1 MSSPKREKIWNDL
14 KEHQIFLKTQSIKDL
29 FLDDISRINKFTADA
44 CGIHLDFSKNLFTSE
59 TLRLFIKLTE
69 ALHLT
74 DQTKALFTGKSINI
88 TEKRPAL
95 HTALRGNSEKQI
107 LIDGKSVK
115 IQIKTEL
122 EKMRIFSETIRSGKI
137 KSSFGKPFKT
147 IVNVGIGG
155 SDLGPRLVI
164 NALKNNT
171 GKDELK
177 VHFISNVDEEPFAS
191 ILDSI
196 DIENTLFIIASK
208 TFSTSETKQNAWLIK
223 ELLTN
228 RYRKKGIRHELQT
241 SQLYAV
247 TANKAAALKF
257 GIPEN
262 NIFEIWDWV
271 GGRYSVWSAMGVSVA
286 LKIGFEK
293 FLEFLGGGADMD
305 EHFITAAPEK
315 NIPLL
320 LSFLS
325 VWHRNFQGYASQAIL
340 PYADSLSLLPQY
352 LQQLA
357 MESNGKMVNRNGG
370 LVDYDTGPIIWGGT
384 GTNFQ
389 HAFAQHL
396 HQSTT
401 ITPCDFIVSANS
413 KSNNLHELTNN
424 KIKHNQNIL
433 IANCLAQSKAL
444 MEGRDI
450 KSVSENL
457 KRLNLDN
464 GETKKLVAHQFFP
477 GSRPSNTIIIK
488 NIQPRT
494 LGSLIAMYEHKTFC
508 EGVIWNIN
516 SFDQWGVELGK
527 KLSDSIRDQLIDN
540 NHNDTQ
546 DPSTKNLINIIKKYQ
561 K

>member
-1 MSSPKREKIWNDL
+1 MSSLKREKIWNEL

-29 FLDDISRINKFTADA
+29 FLNDISRVDKFTADA
-44 CGIHLDFSKNLFTSE
+44 CGIHLDFSKNLFTSD
-59 TLRLFIKLTE
+59 TLRLLIKLADT
-69 ALHLT
+69 AHLK
-74 DQTKALFTGKSINI
+74 DQAKALFAGKSINT

-95 HTALRGNSEKQI
+95 HTALRDRSEKRI
-107 LIDGKSVK
+107 LIDGKDVK

-122 EKMRIFSETIRSGKI
+122 EKMKIFSGKIRSGKI
-137 KSSFGKPFKT
+137 KSGFGKSFKT
-147 IVNVGIGG
+147 IVNIGIGG
-155 SDLGPRLVI
+155 SDLGPKLVI
-164 NALKNNT
+164 NALKTNEEEN
-171 GKDELK
+171 ELK
-177 VHFISNVDEEPFAS
+177 VHFLSNVDEESFTS

-223 ELLTN
+223 ELLNN
-228 RYRKKGIRHELQT
+228 RYKKKGMSHELQT
-241 SQLYAV
+241 SHLYAV
-247 TANKAAALKF
+247 TANKQAALQF
-257 GIPEN
+257 GISEN

-271 GGRYSVWSAMGVSVA
+271 GGRYSVWSSMGLSIA

-293 FLEFLGGGADMD
+293 FLDFLRGGADMD
-305 EHFITAAPEK
+305 EHFLTAAPEK

-357 MESNGKMVNRNGG
+357 MESNGKMVNRNGD

-413 KSNNLHELTNN
+413 KSNNLHELTNF
-424 KIKHNQNIL
+424 KIKYNQNIL

-444 MEGRDI
+444 MEGKDI
-450 KSVSENL
+450 QSVSDNL
-457 KRLNLDN
+457 KTLNSDDI
-464 GETKKLVAHQFFP
+464 ETKKLVPHQFFA

-527 KLSDSIRDQLIDN
+527 KLSDSIRDQLT
-540 NHNDTQ
+540 DTDQNGIQ
-546 DPSTKNLINIIKKYQ
+546 DPSTRNLINVIKKYQ